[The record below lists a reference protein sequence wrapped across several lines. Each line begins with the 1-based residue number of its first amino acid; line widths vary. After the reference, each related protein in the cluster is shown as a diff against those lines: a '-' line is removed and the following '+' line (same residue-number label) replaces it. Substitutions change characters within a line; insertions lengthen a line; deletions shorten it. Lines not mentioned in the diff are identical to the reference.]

1 MLIDNSEARLDRV
14 DPDEIVEDTRQVL
27 SDAIEKAGATLHVA
41 ALPTVRGDRT
51 LLGLLLQHLVSNAL
65 KFKRPVEATVI
76 RIEAEPDEHA
86 LRIQVIHNGIG
97 IGIADDF
104 HEKIFGVFRRLH
116 ARSEYDGTGLGL
128 ALSRRI
134 ADMHGARLFVQSG
147 QGRGSCFVLALP
159 LSACLSSTPQRMAAA

>member
-1 MLIDNSEARLDRV
+1 VLIDNSEARLDRV
-14 DPDEIVEDTRQVL
+14 DPDKIVEDTRQVL

-86 LRIQVIHNGIG
+86 LRIQVIDNG

-128 ALSRRI
+128 ALRRRI

-147 QGRGSCFVLALP
+147 QGCGSCFVLALP